1 MNRSLDS
8 VLWDRGRANLGKGR
22 PMRIF
27 AKPERSESTE
37 DIALSGRLQAISGRG
52 KLEAGV
58 YDGWQPSRPAG
69 FGRRNK
75 TKEQ

>member
-1 MNRSLDS
+1 
-8 VLWDRGRANLGKGR
+8 
-22 PMRIF
+22 MRIF

-52 KLEAGV
+52 KLEADV
-58 YDGWQPSRPAG
+58 YDGWQPSRPLG

-75 TKEQ
+75 AKQT